1 MTYPLFANFTDDEY
15 DSDDTFSSFLFLR
28 PRPVFPVVVGFDS
41 VNISQ
46 STSQSSVLSYSPWRT
61 LFPFFLIFKDDDS
74 DSDVSSGSEESFPCA
89 ISCLRYLYLDDSS
102 SLFLDSVQNV
112 LDRILHAIGHVKS
125 SLEIGSHINYCKAAH
140 SSSSMRMLSYIRD
153 CCLNAGRAP
162 NICVCCDCVDF
173 CGLPG
178 FECLHCPVLAPV
190 IDDLYAFEFSDNETV
205 ALCDSSSEFE
215 VYADL
220 DTPFEYF

>member
-1 MTYPLFANFTDDEY
+1 MTYPLFADFTDDEN
-15 DSDDTFSSFLFLR
+15 DSDDTFTSSPFLR
-28 PRPVFPVVVGFDS
+28 APPVFPVVVGFDS
-41 VNISQ
+41 TNSSH
-46 STSQSSVLSYSPWRT
+46 STLWSSVLPYFPWRT
-61 LFPFFLIFKDDDS
+61 LFPFFLFFKDDDS
-74 DSDVSSGSEESFPCA
+74 DSDVSSSSEESYPCA

-140 SSSSMRMLSYIRD
+140 SSSSMRMLSYLRD